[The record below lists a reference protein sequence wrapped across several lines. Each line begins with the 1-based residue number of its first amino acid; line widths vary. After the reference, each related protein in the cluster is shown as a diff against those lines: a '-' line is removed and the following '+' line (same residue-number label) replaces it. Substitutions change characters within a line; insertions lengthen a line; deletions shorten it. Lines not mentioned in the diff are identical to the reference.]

1 MICSRCEQFE
11 RQGGCLTH
19 RLQRGEARFQT
30 PADLIYNF
38 VDVHVTGKPVQISGR
53 RQWRRFLKENGSTDN
68 VSWSAK
74 SLKSPKAAPF
84 SPDVRRQVEKAVGEG
99 IRRVKQ
105 RPNHVL
111 GRRSFTESELK
122 RDMQAYRQSKLR
134 KEQAA

>member
-1 MICSRCEQFE
+1 MICSRCERFE
-11 RQGGCLTH
+11 RQGGCLDH
-19 RLQRGEARFQT
+19 RLQRGEVVFQV
-30 PADLIYNF
+30 PADRIYNF
-38 VDVHVTGKPVQISGR
+38 VDVHVTGKPVQINGR

-74 SLKSPKAAPF
+74 SLKSPKTASF

-111 GRRSFTESELK
+111 GRKRFTESELK
-122 RDMQAYRQSKLR
+122 RDMQQYRQSQLR